1 MAISRALRKLG
12 LSRKKKVLHAQEQDH
27 PKIQRKRRKIRND
40 VAGLDRQRLVFV
52 DESGAHTA
60 MTRTHGRA
68 PRGQRVHGAVPGR
81 WETVTLIC
89 GLRLS
94 GVTAPAVFEHATDT
108 TTFESYVEQALVPE
122 LKRGDVVIW
131 DNLKPHQAA
140 TVRAAVEAA
149 GACVLPLPPSS
160 PDLTPIEEMFSKVK
174 AALRSAAART
184 TQAVTAAIATALQDI
199 SPEDIA
205 GWFQS
210 RAAYAIQP

>member
-1 MAISRALRKLG
+1 M
-12 LSRKKKVLHAQEQDH
+12 
-27 PKIQRKRRKIRND
+27 
-40 VAGLDRQRLVFV
+40 
-52 DESGAHTA
+52 
-60 MTRTHGRA
+60 
-68 PRGQRVHGAVPGR
+68 
-81 WETVTLIC
+81 
-89 GLRLS
+89 
-94 GVTAPAVFEHATDT
+94 
-108 TTFESYVEQALVPE
+108 
-122 LKRGDVVIW
+122 VIW

-140 TVRAAVEAA
+140 TVRAAVEGA

-174 AALRSAAART
+174 AALRSAAAGT